1 MKNTNQLNLC
11 VHLCACVLSACHAA
25 LTQLTL
31 RKLTTPPPCTCF
43 RGSSGVIHRAIEKA
57 TGRNWGALFMK
68 ARPVD
73 REFVKREVELMNDLH
88 HHKLLQLHEAYEQ
101 PGEFILMRE
110 L

>member
-1 MKNTNQLNLC
+1 
-11 VHLCACVLSACHAA
+11 
-25 LTQLTL
+25 
-31 RKLTTPPPCTCF
+31 
-43 RGSSGVIHRAIEKA
+43 
-57 TGRNWGALFMK
+57 MK

-101 PGEFILMRE
+101 PEEMILIRE